1 MELTYA
7 RTRLRLDFG
16 WPQDGGREE
25 FHSIQSDMWAESYQS
40 ISHRVSGRAGM
51 HVRVGG
57 GLVSLL
63 EAVLSAALRS
73 LMLDGYISRKQ
84 K

>member
-1 MELTYA
+1 MMGGKNFAVFRVTCGQSLT
-7 RTRLRLDFG
+7 RVC
-16 WPQDGGREE
+16 
-25 FHSIQSDMWAESYQS
+25 

-63 EAVLSAALRS
+63 EAVLSATLRS